1 MTSCKPLSEAPSCSA
16 GPSHVESGHDSADSF
31 ASDDSFVDLYA
42 VVEGRARIK
51 PIKEDKE
58 PTRRHS
64 SEETRHG
71 RRKSRQ
77 DRDHNNDAQ
86 VDDTGHGR
94 GDGQA
99 SGQRRR
105 SDRVLSSIPSDRH
118 VQVMDRKVSSER
130 KLTSDPSRQS
140 LPDRQSTSHNRRH
153 DETDQQQH
161 RPSRP
166 ANERQLSDKDRARR
180 PPERQESADSDRRR
194 PSNTT
199 ERQSSIK
206 ENSTPSSNERN
217 GRLEQSSDMTRR
229 VDSKRGGSGELVG
242 HEISQG
248 RLQGHSR
255 VSGKEETRT
264 ERPEPP
270 KVIRRAPGGGDL
282 MLSRQS
288 SHGRLQ
294 GHGIVT
300 RESRPRPPSD
310 LPRTEAPKV
319 NRRAPG
325 GGDLMLSRQSSHGRL
340 QGQGIVARE
349 ARPRPPSDIARPIEE
364 EKPFV
369 RMSRR
374 RSMGDITSAERIQVQ
389 HSSEPEPQPRRSV
402 PTKNRP
408 DSPPTADQH
417 QRPPVRMQRRG
428 SMGDVSATPVQH
440 SPEVLGGES
449 RGRMPRRGSNN
460 GGADVCGGVDRV
472 RPRTSSRPPEPS
484 CLVEN
489 TPERPAGRMLRRN
502 STSTVSQNYVNN
514 MSPSTRR

>member
-1 MTSCKPLSEAPSCSA
+1 VRHHPAALQFKDMSNTSLSD
-16 GPSHVESGHDSADSF
+16 G
-31 ASDDSFVDLYA
+31 DDSFVDLYA
-42 VVEGRARIK
+42 VIEGRARTK
-51 PIKEDKE
+51 PTTTKQDIHTGRSVE
-58 PTRRHS
+58 PTKQTRTEVKRYHGEQSDPHGSNHRIEEKGARNGGIHHSTTHRCRSRTPAATDVHRRAEMKERGS
-64 SEETRHG
+64 
-71 RRKSRQ
+71 
-77 DRDHNNDAQ
+77 
-86 VDDTGHGR
+86 
-94 GDGQA
+94 GDG
-99 SGQRRR
+99 RLR
-105 SDRVLSSIPSDRH
+105 
-118 VQVMDRKVSSER
+118 
-130 KLTSDPSRQS
+130 
-140 LPDRQSTSHNRRH
+140 
-153 DETDQQQH
+153 
-161 RPSRP
+161 
-166 ANERQLSDKDRARR
+166 
-180 PPERQESADSDRRR
+180 
-194 PSNTT
+194 
-199 ERQSSIK
+199 RQSS
-206 ENSTPSSNERN
+206 
-217 GRLEQSSDMTRR
+217 
-229 VDSKRGGSGELVG
+229 
-242 HEISQG
+242 HG
-248 RLQGHSR
+248 RLQVQPR
-255 VSGKEETRT
+255 ISGKEETRT

-270 KVIRRAPGGGDL
+270 KVIRRAPGGGESVL
-282 MLSRQS
+282 RRQS
-288 SHGRLQ
+288 SYGRLQ

-502 STSTVSQNYVNN
+502 STSAVSQNYVNN
-514 MSPSTRR
+514 MFPSARR